1 MYAPMC
7 ACQIATSQSD
17 VIKEQGDAQMAK
29 VITWLICIVI
39 VLKNGPLHWICRTIR
54 EESFLQEEL
63 MTTFLSLCWHI
74 PQLPPRFPNGWWRL
88 SGAKMQSNSNIET
101 NTCSPLLEP
110 ETLGSEWELPSQ
122 LFLALLALC
131 PGHTDSH
138 IRVHLHN
145 PACDWSQF
153 NEGW

>member
-1 MYAPMC
+1 
-7 ACQIATSQSD
+7 
-17 VIKEQGDAQMAK
+17 
-29 VITWLICIVI
+29 
-39 VLKNGPLHWICRTIR
+39 
-54 EESFLQEEL
+54 
-63 MTTFLSLCWHI
+63 
-74 PQLPPRFPNGWWRL
+74 
-88 SGAKMQSNSNIET
+88 MQSNSNIET

-110 ETLGSEWELPSQ
+110 ETLGSGRELPSQ
-122 LFLALLALC
+122 LVLALLALS